1 MGIKLGINRLIMGEI
16 GLFPITFSFLL
27 LLN

>member
-1 MGIKLGINRLIMGEI
+1 MEIKLGINRLIMGKI